1 VCIVQ
6 NDQDAVV
13 SASSSGVE
21 PSPGQDVLDLV
32 STEYAQHYDTFQA
45 IGKGAFGSVRFAR
58 RRSDDLEVSRGQGRI
73 CR

>member
-1 VCIVQ
+1 M
-6 NDQDAVV
+6 
-13 SASSSGVE
+13 SASNSGVE

-58 RRSDDLEVSRGQGRI
+58 RRSDDLEVGQSRI